1 MVSIEK
7 LIEMKVLR
15 QSMFGDGDWYVI
27 YTENGP
33 VDVSLSSLTE

>member
-1 MVSIEK
+1 MVSVEK

-15 QSMFGDGDWYVI
+15 QSIFGDSDWYVI

-33 VDVSLSSLTE
+33 VDVLLSTLTE

>member
-15 QSMFGDGDWYVI
+15 QSMFSDGDWYVI
-27 YTENGP
+27 YTEDGP
-33 VDVSLSSLTE
+33 IDVSLSTLTE